1 MGWSKEPSVL
11 SLLFIYSFYLNSF
24 SKRSKQQKCY
34 ISKPLCQIRLVPTL
48 TSHLTDIIQVQHLVY
63 LNQASFLSL
72 LFAKKSPN
80 TIPVLLF
87 IPFIY
92 ILLIYTVYHV
102 LSCMTMSYI
111 SVTILQMCFVSLRN
125 VLFLQIDC
133 DTFRQNSELNGTQV

>member
-1 MGWSKEPSVL
+1 ML

-34 ISKPLCQIRLVPTL
+34 ISKPLCQIRLVSTL
-48 TSHLTDIIQVQHLVY
+48 TSHLTDIIQIYHLILD

-72 LFAKKSPN
+72 LFSKKSPN
-80 TIPVLLF
+80 TILF
-87 IPFIY
+87 FPFIY

-125 VLFLQIDC
+125 VLFLQTDC
-133 DTFRQNSELNGTQV
+133 DTFR